1 MKKISGK
8 RSEDDA
14 KIDLTP
20 MLDVVFILLIFFVV
34 TATFLSETSISAA
47 SSDNN
52 NNETIGRVPS
62 SINTLVCRPRR
73 LNTLMGFRR
82 KRLGRPAWPNLPPH
96 PTTDTSFEL
105 CNVGSKCMQCGIT
118 GPWAAAKACP
128 AQENSLRFWADS
140 PQQCRDEVH

>member
-8 RSEDDA
+8 RSKDDA

-52 NNETIGRVPS
+52 NNETPPEDTDKKNILFEIGPNNEIILNGNPRPIIATQVRSNIDQLKAENPAASVIIQPDNS
-62 SINTLVCRPRR
+62 SEVSTLVMIMDAARQAGMA
-73 LNTLMGFRR
+73 NISIVE
-82 KRLGRPAWPNLPPH
+82 PN
-96 PTTDTSFEL
+96 
-105 CNVGSKCMQCGIT
+105 
-118 GPWAAAKACP
+118 
-128 AQENSLRFWADS
+128 
-140 PQQCRDEVH
+140 

>member
-34 TATFLSETSISAA
+34 TATFLSETAISAA

-52 NNETIGRVPS
+52 DQPPPPEDDAPKNILFEIDANNAIILNGNPRPIIETQIRSNIDQLKAENPAASVIIQPDPAS
-62 SINTLVCRPRR
+62 NVSTLVMIMDAARQAGMANISIVEPR
-73 LNTLMGFRR
+73 
-82 KRLGRPAWPNLPPH
+82 
-96 PTTDTSFEL
+96 
-105 CNVGSKCMQCGIT
+105 
-118 GPWAAAKACP
+118 
-128 AQENSLRFWADS
+128 
-140 PQQCRDEVH
+140 